1 MKQIIPI
8 IMVLVF
14 VAAGALGGS
23 LLKAGGAA
31 GPVGEKQ
38 VKEEGHDKKGGED
51 KKTSKGDHGSD
62 KKDKKEKKEKKGK
75 GDHGGKSDGP
85 VNEVSFYKFS
95 REFVVPIIRDS
106 RVDAL
111 VILNISL
118 EVEGD
123 TAQKLFTLDPKLRD
137 NIMSTL
143 IVLSNEPGLFD
154 NMTQVE
160 NYERIRS
167 QVLENLRN
175 VIPEGINNVL
185 ILDFAKQDTP
195 K

>member
-14 VAAGALGGS
+14 VATGALGGS
-23 LLKAGGAA
+23 LLKAGGSAGSSVEKAA
-31 GPVGEKQ
+31 KDEAHDEK
-38 VKEEGHDKKGGED
+38 GGGDKKQA
-51 KKTSKGDHGSD
+51 KGDHGGD
-62 KKDKKEKKEKKGK
+62 KKDKKEKKDKKAK
-75 GDHGGKSDGP
+75 GGHGDKSDGP
-85 VNEVSFYKFS
+85 VKEVSFYKFS
-95 REFVVPIIRDS
+95 REFVVPIIRES

-143 IVLSNEPGLFD
+143 IVLSNEPDLFD

-160 NYERIRS
+160 NYERIRGE
-167 QVLENLRN
+167 VLKNLRN

>member
-8 IMVLVF
+8 IMVLIF

-23 LLKAGGAA
+23 LLKAGGSA
-31 GPVGEKQ
+31 GPSVEKQ
-38 VKEEGHDKKGGED
+38 AKENGHGADKGADKKE
-51 KKTSKGDHGSD
+51 SKGDHGGD
-62 KKDKKEKKEKKGK
+62 KKDKKDKKKKTK
-75 GDHGGKSDGP
+75 GDHGKSDGP
-85 VNEVSFYKFS
+85 VSEVSFYKFS

-167 QVLENLRN
+167 AVLENLRN